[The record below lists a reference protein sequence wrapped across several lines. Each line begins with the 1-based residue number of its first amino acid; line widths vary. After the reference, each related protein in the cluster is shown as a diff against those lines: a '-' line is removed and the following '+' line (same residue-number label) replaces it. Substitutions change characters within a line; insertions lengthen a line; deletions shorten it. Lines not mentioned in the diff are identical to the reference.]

1 MWRRS
6 GSCPS
11 FAGDLALNGQK
22 VPRAPTVKHEET
34 DLRHSRRD
42 LG

>member
-11 FAGDLALNGQK
+11 SARDLALSGQE
-22 VPRAPTVKHEET
+22 VPWAPTVKHEET
-34 DLRHSRRD
+34 DLSHSRRD